1 MAQVSLQTSEHEE
14 ILNLIDSL
22 RLQGISRYVD
32 LPQIIVCGDQSSG
45 KSSVLEAISGLRFPT
60 KDNLCTRFATELIL
74 RRGPASKVVVT
85 IIPSA
90 DRTEQD
96 AERLSLFTPPSTS
109 IADFADIVKSA
120 EKAMGLDSDNTVF
133 AKDILRVELCGPNQP
148 NLTLVDLPGIFWAG
162 NRSQSDNDA
171 ELVQSLVKS
180 YMKSKR
186 SIILAV
192 VSAKND
198 LANQI
203 ITKLAR
209 EIDPRGQ
216 RTLGIIT
223 KPDLLHAGSD
233 SEAAFVELARNEDV
247 YFKLGWHVLKNR
259 DYDTKDTT
267 SAERDAAE
275 KEFFQSRVWSSALP
289 SSQLGI
295 DNLRPRLSHVL
306 LGQIL
311 TELPSLVRDV
321 TRELTLCKS
330 KLAALG
336 APRGS
341 LLEQRTYLFH
351 ASQQFVDLIK
361 SSVRGTYEDPFFGSA
376 DTDKGYNKRLR
387 AVVQHTLTTFAARM
401 RTQGHAQE
409 IVDKETDGQS
419 EKKPGPQPI
428 SRQAYLDTVEARVR
442 RNRGRELPGLFN
454 PSIVDELFF
463 DQCRPWQHLL
473 HETEER
479 LVTAARTTIE
489 LVVEHISD
497 SVTGDG
503 IMRFLIRP
511 NLETIVTKLHKKV
524 EEVLKPHMKGHAITY
539 NHYFTEN
546 LQKKRR
552 DAEREALVEKFR
564 NFFGLDPTS
573 EDGRDRL
580 YSCHI
585 DTGALL
591 AALLKDTES
600 NMSRFACIDATNAME
615 AYYKVALKTIVD
627 SFGVY
632 AVEQCLL
639 NELPDIFK
647 PEIVFNLDDA
657 MVTRIAGESPGSLA
671 EREELNKKLKVLEDT
686 MTTLRRM
693 RTVGEPTD
701 DQVSDASSN
710 NDREEGGSA
719 NHEGED
725 P

>member
-1 MAQVSLQTSEHEE
+1 MTQIGLQTAEHEE
-14 ILNLIDSL
+14 ILNLIDTL
-22 RLQGISRYVD
+22 RFQGISRYVD
-32 LPQIIVCGDQSSG
+32 LPQVVVCGDQSSG

-74 RRGPASKVVVT
+74 RRGPAPKVVVT
-85 IIPSA
+85 IIPNA
-90 DRTEQD
+90 DRTERD
-96 AERLSLFTPPSTS
+96 AERLSNFIPPSTS
-109 IADFADIVKSA
+109 VADFADIVKSA
-120 EKAMGLDSDNTVF
+120 EKAMGLDNDNTVF
-133 AKDILRVELCGPNQP
+133 STDILRVELCGPHQP

-223 KPDLLHAGSD
+223 KPDLLFAGSD
-233 SEAAFVELARNEDV
+233 SEAAFVELAKNEDV

-275 KEFFQSRVWSSALP
+275 KEFFQCRVWSSALH
-289 SSQLGI
+289 STQLGI
-295 DNLRPRLSHVL
+295 DNLRPRLSRVL

-311 TELPSLVRDV
+311 AELPSLVRDV
-321 TRELTLCKS
+321 ERELTLCKG

-336 APRGS
+336 VPRGS
-341 LLEQRTYLFH
+341 LLEQRAYLFH
-351 ASQQFVDLIK
+351 ASQQFVDLTK
-361 SSVRGTYEDPFFGSA
+361 SSVRGTYEDPFFESA

-401 RTQGHAQE
+401 RAEGHAQE
-409 IVDKETDGQS
+409 IVDKAIDAHS
-419 EKKPGPQPI
+419 KRKFGPQLI
-428 SRQAYLDTVEARVR
+428 SRKSYLDSVEARMR

-473 HETEER
+473 HETEEK
-479 LVTAARTTIE
+479 LATAARATVE

-511 NLETIVTKLHKKV
+511 NLEAIFSKLHKKV
-524 EEVLKPHMKGHAITY
+524 EEVLKPHVKGHAITY

-552 DAEREALVEKFR
+552 DAEREGLAEKILAFYGG
-564 NFFGLDPTS
+564 GLDPTS
-573 EDGRDRL
+573 DNSEERMFHF
-580 YSCHI
+580 ST

-591 AALLKDTES
+591 TALLQDTES
-600 NMSRFACIDATNAME
+600 DMSRFACIDATNAME
-615 AYYKVALKTIVD
+615 AYYKVALKSIID

-647 PEIVFNLDDA
+647 PGMVFQLDDV
-657 MVTRIAGESPGSLA
+657 MVTRIAGESPESQA
-671 EREELNKKLKVLEDT
+671 EREGLNKKLKVLGDT
-686 MTTLRRM
+686 MATLRRL
-693 RTVGEPTD
+693 RTVGISTD
-701 DQVSDASSN
+701 DQVSESN
-710 NDREEGGSA
+710 PNP
-719 NHEGED
+719 EGEEREQEEED
-725 P
+725 DD

>member
-1 MAQVSLQTSEHEE
+1 MAQIGLQTAEHEE
-14 ILNLIDSL
+14 ILNLIDTL
-22 RLQGISRYVD
+22 RFQGISRYVD
-32 LPQIIVCGDQSSG
+32 LPQVIVCGDQSSG

-74 RRGPASKVVVT
+74 RRGPVPKVVVT

-96 AERLSLFTPPSTS
+96 AERLSNFSPPSTS
-109 IADFADIVKSA
+109 IADFAEIVKSA
-120 EKAMGLDSDNTVF
+120 EKDMGLDNDYTVF
-133 AKDILRVELCGPNQP
+133 AKDILRVELCGPHQP

-162 NRSQSDNDA
+162 NRAQSDNDA

-180 YMKSKR
+180 YMQSKR

-209 EIDPRGQ
+209 EIDPKGQ

-223 KPDLLHAGSD
+223 KPDLLFAGSD
-233 SEAAFVELARNEDV
+233 SEAAFVELAKNEDV

-275 KEFFQSRVWSSALP
+275 KEFFQTRVWSSALP

-295 DNLRPRLSHVL
+295 DNLRPRLSRVL

-311 TELPSLVRDV
+311 AELPSLVRDV
-321 TRELTLCKS
+321 ERELDVCQSRLG
-330 KLAALG
+330 ALG

-351 ASQQFVDLIK
+351 ASQQFVDLTK

-387 AVVQHTLTTFAARM
+387 AIVQHTLTAFAARM
-401 RTQGHAQE
+401 RVEGHAQE
-409 IVDKETDGQS
+409 IDDKEKMGSQRESPVHNSFPARCILT
-419 EKKPGPQPI
+419 P
-428 SRQAYLDTVEARVR
+428 SRLACVA
-442 RNRGRELPGLFN
+442 
-454 PSIVDELFF
+454 
-463 DQCRPWQHLL
+463 
-473 HETEER
+473 TEDVNS
-479 LVTAARTTIE
+479 LVYSTHQLWTTRTTLE

-511 NLETIVTKLHKKV
+511 NLEIIVTKLHQKV

-552 DAEREALVEKFR
+552 DAEREEMAEKIR
-564 NFFGLDPTS
+564 QFFPALDPTS
-573 EDGRDRL
+573 ELRNRRL
-580 YSCHI
+580 YQGSI

-591 AALLKDTES
+591 AALLQDTELD
-600 NMSRFACIDATNAME
+600 MTKFACIEATNAME
-615 AYYKVALKTIVD
+615 AYYKVSCI
-627 SFGVY
+627 
-632 AVEQCLL
+632 
-639 NELPDIFK
+639 I
-647 PEIVFNLDDA
+647 
-657 MVTRIAGESPGSLA
+657 
-671 EREELNKKLKVLEDT
+671 
-686 MTTLRRM
+686 
-693 RTVGEPTD
+693 
-701 DQVSDASSN
+701 
-710 NDREEGGSA
+710 
-719 NHEGED
+719 
-725 P
+725 

>member
-1 MAQVSLQTSEHEE
+1 MAQIGLQTAEHEE
-14 ILNLIDSL
+14 ILNLIDTL
-22 RLQGISRYVD
+22 RFQGISRYVD
-32 LPQIIVCGDQSSG
+32 LPQVIVCGDQSSG

-74 RRGPASKVVVT
+74 RRGPVPKVVVT

-96 AERLSLFTPPSTS
+96 AERLSNFSPPSTS
-109 IADFADIVKSA
+109 IADFAEIVKSA
-120 EKAMGLDSDNTVF
+120 EKDMGLDNDYTVF
-133 AKDILRVELCGPNQP
+133 AKDILRVELCGPHQP

-162 NRSQSDNDA
+162 NRAQSDNDA

-180 YMKSKR
+180 YMQSKR

-209 EIDPRGQ
+209 EIDPKGQ

-223 KPDLLHAGSD
+223 KPDLLFAGSD
-233 SEAAFVELARNEDV
+233 SEAAFVELAKNEDV

-275 KEFFQSRVWSSALP
+275 KEFFQTRVWSSALP

-295 DNLRPRLSHVL
+295 DNLRPRLSRVL

-311 TELPSLVRDV
+311 AELPSLVRDV
-321 TRELTLCKS
+321 ERELDVCQSRLG
-330 KLAALG
+330 ALG

-351 ASQQFVDLIK
+351 ASQQFVDLTK

-387 AVVQHTLTTFAARM
+387 AIVQHTLTAFAARM
-401 RTQGHAQE
+401 RVEGHAQE
-409 IVDKETDGQS
+409 IDDKEKDGQPERKS
-419 EKKPGPQPI
+419 GPQFV
-428 SRQAYLDTVEARVR
+428 SRQVYLDTVEARMR

-463 DQCRPWQHLL
+463 DQCRPWKHLL

-479 LVTAARTTIE
+479 LVSAARTTLE

-511 NLETIVTKLHKKV
+511 NLEIIVTKLHQKV

-552 DAEREALVEKFR
+552 DAEREEMAEKIR
-564 NFFGLDPTS
+564 QFFPALDPTS
-573 EDGRDRL
+573 ELRNRRL
-580 YSCHI
+580 YQGSI

-591 AALLKDTES
+591 AALLQDTELD
-600 NMSRFACIDATNAME
+600 MTKFACIEATNAME
-615 AYYKVALKTIVD
+615 AYYKVALKSVID

-639 NELPDIFK
+639 NELPEIFK
-647 PEIVFNLDDA
+647 PEIVFTLDDA
-657 MVTRIAGESPGSLA
+657 MVTRIAGESLESLA
-671 EREELNKKLKVLEDT
+671 EREKLNKKLKVLQDT
-686 MTTLRRM
+686 MTTLRRL
-693 RTVGEPTD
+693 RTFGPSTHD
-701 DQVSDASSN
+701 SVSDAN
-710 NDREEGGSA
+710 PH
-719 NHEGED
+719 HEGEED
-725 P
+725 RSL